1 MSAANKVDS
10 AGVRMPGEWGTLLA
24 GGVLSLAPFVLYH
37 GMFGRLFWFADEFDM
52 IDQIDTVGFW
62 RWLYA
67 AYGENFVPVFKLVWG
82 GGLFVFGGSYAAMM
96 TVVWLVHALN
106 TVLLGRAMRACGL
119 SWTAVFF
126 AQVVFGLAP
135 TTIETLAWS
144 VQLSSMLS
152 VTFLLLAL
160 ECFYRAPFPRAP
172 IAWAAASALSF
183 ARGLLTGPVLAWASL
198 WAAATGPTVRPSRWL
213 GFAFAYAAPSL
224 AVALVMASGAPGGNQ
239 GHMAGHW
246 GQAAM
251 FGTWYY
257 CLNPAYLLLGFESW
271 GPRTA
276 LVLGVLKVAL
286 VAWALTRSRGRTRAL
301 FLMLLA
307 FDLGSAVLLG
317 IGRYQT
323 GLLAAV
329 SSRYQYASLVA
340 VLPAAGFLFASLCE
354 RLPAPRAVCRL
365 SAAAALAALAF
376 TLCRQWS
383 PDLDTFSASRGTE
396 NRRLLVS
403 DPDPGPF
410 AVPGYPGLPTRRAKD
425 LIARYH
431 LH

>member
-1 MSAANKVDS
+1 M
-10 AGVRMPGEWGTLLA
+10 LLA
-24 GGVLSLAPFVLYH
+24 GGILSLAPFALFH
-37 GMFGRLFWFADEFDM
+37 GMFGRLYWFADEFDM

-67 AYGENFVPVFKLVWG
+67 AYGENFVPLFKLVWG

-96 TVVWLVHALN
+96 TVVWVAHALN
-106 TVLLGRAMRACGL
+106 TVLLGRVMRACGL
-119 SWTAVFF
+119 SWAAVFF

-135 TTIETLAWS
+135 ATIETLAWS

-160 ECFYRAPFPRAP
+160 DGFYREPFSRAP

-198 WAAATGPTVRPSRWL
+198 WAAATGPTLRPSRWL
-213 GFAFAYAAPSL
+213 GFACAYAAPSL
-224 AVALVMASGAPGGNQ
+224 VIAMVMASGAPGGNQ

-251 FGTWYY
+251 FGACYY
-257 CLNPAYLLLGFESW
+257 GLNPGYLLLGFESW

-276 LVLGVLKVAL
+276 LVLGMLKVAV
-286 VAWALTRSRGRTRAL
+286 VAWALMRSRGVTRAL
-301 FLMLLA
+301 FSMLLA

-340 VLPAAGFLFASLCE
+340 VLPAAGFLFARLLE
-354 RLPAPRAVCRL
+354 RLPVPRAARRL
-365 SAAAALAALAF
+365 AAVAVLAAAAFA
-376 TLCRQWS
+376 LCRQWS
-383 PDLDTFSASRGTE
+383 ADLDVFSASRGTE

-410 AVPGYPGLPTRRAKD
+410 AVQGYPGLPTRRAKD
-425 LIARYH
+425 LIDRYH